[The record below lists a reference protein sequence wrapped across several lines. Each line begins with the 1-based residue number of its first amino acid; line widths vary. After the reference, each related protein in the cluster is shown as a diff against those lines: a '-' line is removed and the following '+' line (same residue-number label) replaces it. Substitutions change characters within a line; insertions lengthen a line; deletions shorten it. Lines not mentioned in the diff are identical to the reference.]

1 MFFCRVYDLYFKIG
15 VVFLNINIDYQSR
28 VPIYEQVVL
37 EVEKMVALG
46 VLNPG
51 DQISSIR
58 DLACELGLNRNTIK
72 KAYDTLEQKGVIISK
87 STKGTF
93 ITDNVAKVKD
103 RKIDSIIDEVKEKIQ
118 ELENIGLTKKEISKR
133 LKL

>member
-15 VVFLNINIDYQSR
+15 VVVLNINIDYQSR

-37 EVEKMVALG
+37 EIEKMVALG

-58 DLACELGLNRNTIK
+58 DLACELGLNPNTIK
-72 KAYDTLEQKGVIISK
+72 KSYDTLEQKGVIISK